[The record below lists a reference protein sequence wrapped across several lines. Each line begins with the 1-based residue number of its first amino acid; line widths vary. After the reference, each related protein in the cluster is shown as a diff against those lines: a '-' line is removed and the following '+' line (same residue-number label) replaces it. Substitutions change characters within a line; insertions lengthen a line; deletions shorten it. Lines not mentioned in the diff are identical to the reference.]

1 MWYTGSGY
9 EIGFNQILIQI
20 GKHSKEGGN
29 VFVGCDS
36 QVVKNQCTFSTVVC
50 LHGAR
55 GQKGGY
61 YFFNREKLDGSKF
74 PSILLRLTKEVE
86 KSIELASEIS
96 EICPNVNI
104 EIHIDASSK
113 EKEKTN
119 RFIDML
125 TGYAKGAGF
134 KCRIKP
140 DAWASNSVADK
151 HSK

>member
-9 EIGFNQILIQI
+9 EIDFNQILIQI
-20 GKHSKEGGN
+20 GKHSKEKGN

-36 QVVKNQCTFSTVVC
+36 QVIKNQCIFSTVVC
-50 LHGAR
+50 LHGAQ

-61 YFFNREKLDGSKF
+61 YFFSREKINGSEF
-74 PSILLRLTKEVE
+74 PSMLLRLIKEVE
-86 KSIELASEIS
+86 KSIDLASKIAD
-96 EICPNVNI
+96 ICPNVNI
-104 EIHIDASSK
+104 EVHIDASSK